1 MGGETP
7 PRTPGSERLPTLP
20 ELFMELS
27 RQALAKAQARQARN
41 ETVIPAEAK
50 KHVGS
55 TAWDHQASRPP
66 YSSGTNKCNLFVYEV
81 LNAAGMPV
89 PMKIR
94 FSWREFG
101 NVKYPPLAGQ
111 WADPHVEIPGWEV
124 VTNPR
129 PGDVV
134 AMKEDYSDA
143 SGHVGIVTGPGTS
156 ASVSSLTG
164 TVVENDWG
172 FRAGQNDVVF
182 RRYVGA
188 PEPRTPVWMDQ
199 KWPTRGR
206 NAP

>member
-1 MGGETP
+1 MGGDAP
-7 PRTPGSERLPTLP
+7 PRTPGKERLPTLA
-20 ELFMELS
+20 EYWQEAK
-27 RQALAKAQARQARN
+27 RKALAEAQARQARN
-41 ETVIPAEAK
+41 ETAIPAEAK

-55 TAWDHQASRPP
+55 SAWAHSANKPP
-66 YSSGTNKCNLFVYEV
+66 YSPGTNKCNLFVYEV
-81 LNAAGMPV
+81 LNGAGTPV

-94 FSWREFG
+94 FSWRSFG

-111 WADPHVEIPGWEV
+111 WADPDVTIPGWEV
-124 VTNPR
+124 VQSPR

-143 SGHVGIVTGPGTS
+143 SGHVGIVSGPGTS
-156 ASVSSLTG
+156 VSVSSSTG
-164 TVVENDWG
+164 SVVENDWG
-172 FRAGQNDVVF
+172 FRSDQKDVVF

-188 PEPRTPVWMDQ
+188 PEPKTPVWTDQ

>member
-1 MGGETP
+1 M
-7 PRTPGSERLPTLP
+7 TPGKERLASLP
-20 ELFMELS
+20 EFWVE
-27 RQALAKAQARQARN
+27 AKRKAEAEAQARLAHN
-41 ETVIPAEAK
+41 AKVIPAEAK

-55 TAWDHQASRPP
+55 TAWAHEANRPP

-81 LNAAGMPV
+81 LNAAGKPV

-94 FSWREFG
+94 FSWRSFG
-101 NVKYPPLAGQ
+101 NVRYPPLAGQ
-111 WADPHVEIPGWEV
+111 WADPDVDIPGWV
-124 VTNPR
+124 VVAHPL

-134 AMKEDYSDA
+134 AMKEDFSDA

-156 ASVSSLTG
+156 VSVSSDTG
-164 TVVENDWG
+164 TVVQNDWG
-172 FRAGQNDVVF
+172 FRSDQKDVVF

-188 PEPRTPVWMDQ
+188 PEPPKTPVWMDQ